1 LAFGGGNG
9 RIFSIMS
16 SQAPDLSRAAA
27 PSGVP
32 APWRARL
39 RPGGLAMAAV
49 LIAWLLFFVS
59 VEVHPPYLLAAAGV
73 FVGLTALLFGVLRRW
88 RMAFA
93 LTAIVFLSV
102 YVSAVFKY
110 SIVAMNLHIYD
121 VAFYLRSA
129 SQIEFFYD
137 TFAAQAFGITA
148 GAAAGV
154 AALYALWRFEHPWSL
169 RPLARAGIVTASI
182 AGIAGSMQPLL
193 RNNVD
198 FFSDRE
204 LVFSAFL
211 SSFRDLPQLMRMNH
225 VFEAPTAQANATPI
239 PLEAIS
245 CSPDGTPPDIV
256 FFLNESAMPPGVYP
270 NLAYP
275 AELEPFFKSHD
286 GKIHPMRVETF
297 GGGTWLS
304 DFSALTGLSTNTF
317 GTMRNFATQIM
328 TGRLRHSLPQYLKA
342 CGYDTTIIYP
352 SSADFAGSKRFY
364 QAIGFDQVIDRK
376 VHKASDER
384 QRDLFYYDQ
393 VLQVMEKAR
402 SSGNRRPQFIAA
414 SSMSTHMPWD
424 FRYAP
429 DQVRKGEN
437 LRWTGDKEFDE
448 YLWRLVLAKRD
459 RDTFRE
465 RLAERF
471 PREPFLFVSYG
482 DHQPALQKIP
492 VDNPVAI
499 AEGGTSWQ
507 LDPTARAFQTYF
519 SIEALHFTPKATL
532 PDFPVLE
539 IPHLATVT
547 VQAAGLPLDKVFR
560 QRVQLMKTCEGLFG
574 SCADRGALLTFQHW
588 MAEAGWVTA
597 QK

>member
-1 LAFGGGNG
+1 
-9 RIFSIMS
+9 M
-16 SQAPDLSRAAA
+16 AAA
-27 PSGVP
+27 I
-32 APWRARL
+32 
-39 RPGGLAMAAV
+39 AAWV
-49 LIAWLLFFVS
+49 WFFLS
-59 VEVHPPYLLAAAGV
+59 VEVYPPFMLASAGV
-73 FVGLTALLFGVLRRW
+73 FLALTALLFGLLRRW

-93 LTAIVFLSV
+93 LSVIVFLSV
-102 YVSAVFKY
+102 YVSATFKY

-121 VAFYLRSA
+121 VSFYMRSL

-137 TFAAQAFGITA
+137 TFATQAFGITA
-148 GAAAGV
+148 AAVAVVAGLYAFWRYESPWRLRLLTRVGVVAASLAGTAAA
-154 AALYALWRFEHPWSL
+154 
-169 RPLARAGIVTASI
+169 
-182 AGIAGSMQPLL
+182 MQPLL
-193 RNNVD
+193 TNNVD
-198 FFSDRE
+198 FFSDRQ

-211 SSFRDLPQLMRMNH
+211 SSFRDLPQLVRLNN
-225 VFEAPTAQANATPI
+225 VFDAPAAQANATPI

-245 CSPDGTPPDIV
+245 CSPDQTPPDIV
-256 FFLNESAMPPGVYP
+256 LFLNESAMPPGVYP
-270 NLAYP
+270 NLTYP
-275 AELEPFFKSHD
+275 PELDRFFKSHD
-286 GKIHPMRVETF
+286 GKIHPLRVETF

-342 CGYDTTIIYP
+342 CGYDTSIIYP

-376 VHKASDER
+376 VHKAPDER

-393 VLQVMEKAR
+393 VLQVLEKAR
-402 SSGNRRPQFIAA
+402 SGGNRRPQFIAA

-424 FRYAP
+424 FRFAP

-437 LRWTGDKEFDE
+437 LRWSGDKEFDE

-471 PREPFLFVSYG
+471 PSEPFLFVGYG

-492 VDNPVAI
+492 VDNPMGI

-507 LDPTARAFQTYF
+507 LDPTSRAFQTYYTV
-519 SIEALHFTPKATL
+519 EGLHFTPKTPL
-532 PDFPVLE
+532 PDVPVLE
-539 IPHLATVT
+539 IPHLATVA
-547 VQAAGLPLDKVFR
+547 VQAAGLPLDKVYR
-560 QRVQLMKTCEGLFG
+560 QRAQLMKTCEGLFG
-574 SCADRGALLTFQHW
+574 SCADKGALLTFQHW

-597 QK
+597 QQ